1 MLSIGDIKIA
11 NPVIAAP
18 MAGVSDLPYRRICR
32 NWDAGLAVTEMVTS
46 RPELRDTKMSR
57 LRMSHTDEPG
67 PISVQIV
74 GTDPSLL
81 AEAAI
86 INVDHGA
93 DIIDINMG
101 CPSKKV
107 CKQMAGSALMGDER
121 LVAKILTAVVES
133 VKVPVTLKIRTG
145 LDLQR
150 KNAVQIARIAEQ
162 SGVQMLTVHG
172 RTRACRF
179 KGPVEY
185 ITVADVINAV
195 KIPVIANGDIDSPD
209 VAIDVIQKTGAAGVM
224 VGRAAI
230 GQPWVFREIGVRLGF
245 LQSRA
250 GPSIEEKI
258 DTMVLHLRGMHRFY
272 GLERGV
278 ILARKHA
285 GNYMMRLGVP
295 ATIRASVNRIADAD
309 QQLIALSKAVLQA
322 QSPIHP
328 SLNLAAR
335 AA

>member
-18 MAGVSDLPYRRICR
+18 MAGVSDLPYRQVCR
-32 NWDAGLAVTEMVTS
+32 GWGAGLAVTEMVTS
-46 RPELRDTKMSR
+46 RPELRDTKLSR

-74 GTDPSLL
+74 GTDPKLL

-86 INVDHGA
+86 INVAHGA

-107 CKQMAGSALMGDER
+107 CKQMAGSALMGDEP
-121 LVAKILTAVVES
+121 LVVKILTAVVES
-133 VKVPVTLKIRTG
+133 VNVPVTLKIRTG
-145 LDLQR
+145 LNLQC

-185 ITVADVINAV
+185 LTVADVISAV
-195 KIPVIANGDIDSPD
+195 KIPVIANGDIDSPE
-209 VAIDVIQKTGAAGVM
+209 VAINVMQQTGAAGVM
-224 VGRAAI
+224 IGRAAI
-230 GQPWVFREIGVRLGF
+230 GQPWVFREIGTRLGF
-245 LQSRA
+245 LQYQAR
-250 GPSIEEKI
+250 PSIAEKV
-258 DTMVLHLRGMHRFY
+258 DTMISHLRAMHRFY

-278 ILARKHA
+278 VLARKHA
-285 GNYMMRLGVP
+285 GNYMMRLGVL
-295 ATIRASVNRIADAD
+295 ATERASVNRILDAE
-309 QQLIALSKAVLQA
+309 QQLIALRQAVLQA
-322 QSPIHP
+322 SP
-328 SLNLAAR
+328 SVQTALNLAA
-335 AA
+335 

>member
-1 MLSIGDIKIA
+1 MLNIGDITIQS
-11 NPVIAAP
+11 PVIAAP
-18 MAGVSDLPYRRICR
+18 MAGVSDLPYRQTCR
-32 NWDAGLAVTEMVTS
+32 SWGAGLAVTEMVTS
-46 RPELRDTKMSR
+46 RPELRDTQLSR
-57 LRMSHTDEPG
+57 LRMNHTDESG

-86 INVDHGA
+86 LNVAHGA

-107 CKQMAGSALMGDER
+107 CKQMAGSALMGDES

-133 VKVPVTLKIRTG
+133 VEVPVTLKIRTG
-145 LDLQR
+145 LDLQK

-185 ITVADVINAV
+185 STVTDVISAV
-195 KIPVIANGDIDSPD
+195 KIPVIANGDIDSPQVAAD
-209 VAIDVIQKTGAAGVM
+209 VMRQTGAAGVM
-224 VGRAAI
+224 IGRAAI
-230 GQPWVFREIGVRLGF
+230 GQPWLFQEIGVRLGY
-245 LQSRA
+245 LPHSA
-250 GPSIEEKI
+250 GPSVVEKV
-258 DTMVLHLRGMHRFY
+258 DTMISHLRAMHNFY

-278 ILARKHA
+278 VLARKHA
-285 GNYMMRLGVP
+285 GNYMARLGVP
-295 ATIRASVNRIADAD
+295 ATERASVNRILDAQ
-309 QQLIALSKAVLQA
+309 QQLDALRQAVLQA
-322 QSPIHP
+322 QKPLHT
-328 SLNLAAR
+328 SLNLAA
-335 AA
+335 